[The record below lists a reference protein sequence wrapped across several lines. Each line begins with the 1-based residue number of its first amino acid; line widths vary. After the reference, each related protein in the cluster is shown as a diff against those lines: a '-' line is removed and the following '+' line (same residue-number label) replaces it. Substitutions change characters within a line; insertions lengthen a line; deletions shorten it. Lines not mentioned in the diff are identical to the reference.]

1 MPDNLNRRRP
11 QDASKINIHEPYEV
25 SYWTETLGVSAVVL
39 RKAVSAVGI
48 RVQDVKQWLR
58 TNKHI

>member
-25 SYWTETLGVSAVVL
+25 AYWTETLGVSEAVL
-39 RKAVSAVGI
+39 RRAVSAVGVG
-48 RVQDVKQWLR
+48 VQNVRQWLR
-58 TNKHI
+58 TNGHI